1 MGKKTNNKKKT
12 SSNASSKKILVSVC
26 TPTFNRRPF
35 VPMMIKMYENQD
47 FPKEKMEWVIIDDG
61 TDPIE
66 DLIKEAQERIPNI
79 KYFKYDEKM
88 QLGKKRNLM
97 HEKSVGSILVY
108 MDDDDYYPSDRV
120 SHAVETLNS
129 NKKALCAGSS
139 EIYVYFKH
147 INKVIQFGPYAPNHA
162 TAGTFA
168 FKRELLKD
176 GNTYDDDAAL
186 AEEKKFL
193 KDYTVP
199 FVQLD
204 PKKTILV
211 FSHDHNTFDK
221 KKLLENPNPQVV
233 KDSVWSVKDLVKE
246 GEIRDFFQN
255 RIHSLLKNYEPG
267 LPKHKPDVLKQT
279 EEIRIQR
286 EKMMKEE
293 QEKMMKNRQ
302 GNQPQIIAEGPNG
315 EKKALGMEEI
325 IHVLRQ
331 KDEQVRNMQTTIN
344 QLEYKVSDLT
354 KTNTEL
360 KEMKQKS
367 TINSTINNFG
377 DDVVSLLNQKI
388 KLLELQ
394 NSQLKQ
400 GSINKQEIP
409 PLPIVN
415 NNEKLEEKNKLLEKK
430 IELLET
436 QISSFKNGS
445 SNNML
450 TPNIIMEGSDG
461 TKKSLSPNEVV
472 NLLKE
477 KEGSLMNMHAN
488 LMQSIEMC
496 NKIRSENEL
505 LKEKVS
511 LLEHVKT
518 KLETK
523 IEQNVTSK
531 IREREVIEL
540 SIND

>member
-1 MGKKTNNKKKT
+1 MGKKINKKKN
-12 SSNASSKKILVSVC
+12 SSSQKKQIDVSVC

-35 VPMMIKMYENQD
+35 IPMMIKMYETQD
-47 FPKEKMEWVIIDDG
+47 YPLNKMEWIIIDDG

-66 DLIKEAQERIPNI
+66 DLIKEAQKRIPNI

-97 HEKSVGSILVY
+97 HEKSVGNILVY
-108 MDDDDYYPSDRV
+108 MDDDDYYPPNRV

-168 FKRELLKD
+168 FKRDLLKD
-176 GNTYDDDAAL
+176 GNTYDDTAAL

-204 PKKTILV
+204 PTKTILV

-233 KDSVWSVKDLVKE
+233 KEAKWSVKELVKE

-255 RIHSLLKNYEPG
+255 RIHGLLKSYDPG

-279 EEIRIQR
+279 EEIRLQR

-293 QEKMMKNRQ
+293 QEKMMKERQ
-302 GNQPQIIAEGPNG
+302 LNPNMNQPQIIAEGPDG
-315 EKKALGMEEI
+315 QKKALTMDEI

-331 KDEQVRNMQTTIN
+331 KDEQVRNQQITIN
-344 QLEYKVSDLT
+344 QLEYKVTDLNKTNDQLKQT
-354 KTNTEL
+354 KTTTNA
-360 KEMKQKS
+360 
-367 TINSTINNFG
+367 INNFG
-377 DDVVSLLNQKI
+377 DDVVNLLQQKI

-394 NSQLKQ
+394 NSQLKNNSNVSQ
-400 GSINKQEIP
+400 QDIP
-409 PLPIVN
+409 SFPVVN
-415 NNEKLEEKNKLLEKK
+415 NDSELIEKNKLLEKK
-430 IELLET
+430 IEILELHV
-436 QISSFKNGS
+436 KGLKDNA
-445 SNNML
+445 
-450 TPNIIMEGSDG
+450 TPQNIIVEASDG
-461 TKKSLSPNEVV
+461 QKKSLKPNEIVE
-472 NLLKE
+472 LLKD
-477 KEGSLMNMHAN
+477 KDGMVMSLRSTLYNSSETI
-488 LMQSIEMC
+488 Q
-496 NKIRSENEL
+496 KISRENEL
-505 LKEKVS
+505 MKEKVA
-511 LLEHVKT
+511 LLEHYTK
-518 KLETK
+518 KLEGKNT
-523 IEQNVTSK
+523 
-531 IREREVIEL
+531 IREKEVIEI